1 MDALKTFRADNT
13 IQKKVATDGYLSFR
27 DFMPCRL
34 VTVMLWLEG
43 SFRIDANI
51 LGLFGRQFFE
61 FYA

>member
-1 MDALKTFRADNT
+1 MAALKTFSADNT
-13 IQKKVATDGYLSFR
+13 IQKKVAANGYLSFR
-27 DFMPCRL
+27 AFMLCHL
-34 VTVMLWLEG
+34 VTVMLRLEG